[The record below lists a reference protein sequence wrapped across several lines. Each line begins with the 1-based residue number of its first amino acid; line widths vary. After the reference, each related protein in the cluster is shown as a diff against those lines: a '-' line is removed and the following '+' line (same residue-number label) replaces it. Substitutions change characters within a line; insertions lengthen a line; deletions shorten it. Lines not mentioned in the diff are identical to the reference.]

1 MFYIKGREREK
12 NRKKTQESKR
22 KLNIVKKN
30 DESTT
35 MTTSEQNSISEYQL
49 AKALAQ
55 TAGCA
60 APGSKYMILQFQELQ
75 GRIPPLDGNVA

>member
-1 MFYIKGREREK
+1 
-12 NRKKTQESKR
+12 
-22 KLNIVKKN
+22 
-30 DESTT
+30 

-49 AKALAQ
+49 AKTLAQ

-75 GRIPPLDGNVA
+75 GRIPPWTMTTWGGGLIILNRTRCRAGGSSFRFLVGRP